1 LFPAFV
7 FRKPLVRRGSA
18 FVVRRHSHFMKNRT
32 PLIIAALLASIFTGC
47 SKHPPT
53 AATKP
58 QLISFSGYTNGV
70 VGVIAP
76 VFAKLTADRAAV
88 IQQWLAA
95 GTNGAMFTVTN
106 QEHCDIYVNSGG
118 RIYSEGTHP
127 INEETPLLNAPTSS
141 GVGLKPGEVATIQVA
156 LLPHELPWRF
166 QVNYIRMDDKSSHSL
181 ESGWIDK

>member
-1 LFPAFV
+1 
-7 FRKPLVRRGSA
+7 
-18 FVVRRHSHFMKNRT
+18 MKNRT

-47 SKHPPT
+47 SKHPTT
-53 AATKP
+53 ASPAP
-58 QLISFSGYTNGV
+58 QPITFVGYTNGV

-95 GTNGAMFTVTN
+95 GTNGAISTFTDR
-106 QEHCDIYVNSGG
+106 QSGDIYINSAG
-118 RIYSEGTHP
+118 RVYSGRTHP
-127 INEETPLLNAPTSS
+127 INEESPLLNAPTSS
-141 GVGLKPGEVATIQVA
+141 GIGLKPGEVATIQVA